1 MGYFLEGLRQ
11 ALKILFPPSREVL
24 EVVGLSL
31 FVPASATAL
40 AAVLAAPLGVFL
52 SLVEFRGRR
61 FVIGLLQTAMAVP
74 AVLIG
79 LVVYILVSRRGL
91 LGPLGLLFTPGAMIL
106 AQALL
111 AFPIIA
117 ALTLAALKDKAKD
130 GRDLAYALGA
140 SRGRMLLTI
149 LRQGRFA
156 FLAAMVAGFSRVL
169 GETGMTLMV
178 GGNIKGATRV
188 MTTAISLETMKGNFE
203 IGIALGLVL
212 LVVALLVNVVL
223 QWWQGK

>member
-1 MGYFLEGLRQ
+1 MTYFLEGLRQ
-11 ALKILFPPSREVL
+11 ALKLLFPPSRDVL
-24 EVVGLSL
+24 EIVGLSL
-31 FVPASATAL
+31 FVSASATAL
-40 AAVLAAPLGVFL
+40 AAVFAAPLGAFL
-52 SLVEFRGRR
+52 ALAEFRGRR
-61 FVIGLLQTAMAVP
+61 FLIGLLQTAMSVP

-91 LGPLGLLFTPGAMIL
+91 LGFLGLLFTPGAMIL

-111 AFPIIA
+111 AFPLIA
-117 ALTLAALKDKAKD
+117 ALTLAALKDKARE

-140 SRGRMLLTI
+140 SRSRMLLTVV
-149 LRQGRFA
+149 RQGRFA

-203 IGIALGLVL
+203 IGLALGLVL
-212 LVVALLVNVVL
+212 LLTALLVNIVL
-223 QWWQGK
+223 QWWQGR

>member
-11 ALKILFPPSREVL
+11 ALSSSSR
-24 EVVGLSL
+24 
-31 FVPASATAL
+31 PAGSCSKSSAYRFWCPGRPRLWPRFLPRRWVCFL
-40 AAVLAAPLGVFL
+40 A
-52 SLVEFRGRR
+52 LVEFRGRR
-61 FVIGLLQTAMAVP
+61 FLIGLLQTAMAVP

-91 LGPLGLLFTPGAMIL
+91 LGFLGLLFTPGAMIL

-111 AFPIIA
+111 AFPLIV
-117 ALTLAALKDKAKD
+117 ALTLAALKDKARD

-203 IGIALGLVL
+203 IGLALGLVL

-223 QWWQGK
+223 QWGQGK

>member
-11 ALKILFPPSREVL
+11 ALKILFPPSRELL
-24 EVVGLSL
+24 EIVGLTMLVSG
-31 FVPASATAL
+31 SATAL
-40 AAVLAAPLGVFL
+40 AAIFAAPLGLFL

-61 FVIGLLQTAMAVP
+61 LVVGLVQTAMSIP

-91 LGPLGLLFTPGAMIL
+91 LGFFGLLFTPGAMIL

-117 ALTLAALKDKAKD
+117 ALTLAALKGQARDS
-130 GRDLAYALGA
+130 RDLAYALGA
-140 SRGRMLLTI
+140 SRRRMLWTI
-149 LRQGRFA
+149 IRQGRFA
-156 FLAAMVAGFSRVL
+156 FLTAMVAGFSRVL

-203 IGIALGLVL
+203 IGIALGIVL
-212 LVVALLVNVVL
+212 LLAALIVNVVL
-223 QWWQGK
+223 QLWQGR

>member
-24 EVVGLSL
+24 EIVGLSVL
-31 FVPASATAL
+31 VSGAATVL
-40 AAVLAAPLGVFL
+40 AAIFAAPLGLFL
-52 SLVEFRGRR
+52 ALVEFKGRR
-61 FVIGLLQTAMAVP
+61 FVIGLLQTVMSIP

-91 LGPLGLLFTPGAMIL
+91 LGFLGLLFTPGAMIL

-117 ALTLAALKDKAKD
+117 ALTLAALKDKARD
-130 GRDLAYALGA
+130 GRDLAYAMGA
-140 SRGRMLLTI
+140 SRGPMLGTI
-149 LRQGRFA
+149 IRQGRFA
-156 FLAAMVAGFSRVL
+156 FLTAMVAGFSRVL

-212 LVVALLVNVVL
+212 LVVALLVNVIL

>member
-1 MGYFLEGLRQ
+1 MEYFLEGLRQ
-11 ALKILFPPSREVL
+11 ALKLLFPPSRELL
-24 EVVGLSL
+24 EIVGLSL
-31 FVPASATAL
+31 LVSGSATAL
-40 AAVLAAPLGVFL
+40 AAVFAAPLGLFL
-52 SLVEFRGRR
+52 ALVEFRGRR
-61 FVIGLLQTAMAVP
+61 FLIGLLQTAMAVP

-91 LGPLGLLFTPGAMIL
+91 LGFLGLLFTPGAMIL

-111 AFPIIA
+111 AFPLIA

-130 GRDLAYALGA
+130 GHDLAYALGA
-140 SRGRMLLTI
+140 SRGRMLRTI
-149 LRQGRFA
+149 IRQGRFA
-156 FLAAMVAGFSRVL
+156 LLTAMVAGFSRVL

-203 IGIALGLVL
+203 IGLALGLVL

-223 QWWQGK
+223 QWGQGK

>member
-24 EVVGLSL
+24 EIVGLSVL
-31 FVPASATAL
+31 VSGAATVL
-40 AAVLAAPLGVFL
+40 AAIFAAPLGLFL
-52 SLVEFRGRR
+52 ALVEFKGRR
-61 FVIGLLQTAMAVP
+61 FVIGLLQTVMSIP

-91 LGPLGLLFTPGAMIL
+91 LGFLGLLFTPGAMIL

-117 ALTLAALKDKAKD
+117 ALTLAALKDKARD
-130 GRDLAYALGA
+130 GRDLAYAMGA
-140 SRGRMLLTI
+140 SRGPMLGTI
-149 LRQGRFA
+149 IRQGRFS
-156 FLAAMVAGFSRVL
+156 FLTAMVAGFSRVL

-203 IGIALGLVL
+203 IGIALCLVL
-212 LVVALLVNVVL
+212 LVVALLVNVIL

>member
-11 ALKILFPPSREVL
+11 ALKLLFPPSREVL
-24 EVVGLSL
+24 AIVGLSL
-31 FVPASATAL
+31 LVSGSATAL
-40 AAVLAAPLGVFL
+40 AALFAAPLGLFL
-52 SLVEFRGRR
+52 SLAEFRGRR
-61 FVIGLLQTAMAVP
+61 LLIGLLQTAMSIP

-91 LGPLGLLFTPGAMIL
+91 LGFLGLLFTPGAMIL

-117 ALTLAALKDKAKD
+117 ALALAALKDKARD

-140 SRGRMLLTI
+140 SRGQMLRTI
-149 LRQGRFA
+149 LHQGRFA
-156 FLAAMVAGFSRVL
+156 FLTAMVAGFSRVL

-212 LVVALLVNVVL
+212 LVVALLVNIVL